1 MRPTTGMSIEL
12 TFSSRRSCTVADHL
26 RVLAEALAQVP
37 GASTAKIL
45 VRVDGAGA
53 THGLHE
59 HLRDLNTLRRTV
71 RFTTGWKITD
81 EDEKAISKL
90 PRTAWET
97 AITQDGEPQEG
108 YFVAELT
115 GLNTRDG
122 WIKGMRLIVRRVKPS
137 GRQMKDLTAFEKR
150 TGWKYSIIATNISKM
165 TRVRGSHQIQWLDA
179 LHRHHAV
186 VEDHVRTNK
195 TMGLHNLPSKSWQ
208 VNEAWMLT
216 ANLAADL
223 HTWLRLLTLHDQG
236 DLADAEPDTMRFRL
250 YHLPARLAK
259 HARRRWL
266 RIETTWPWAG
276 AFTLAWRRLIALPAV
291 T

>member
-1 MRPTTGMSIEL
+1 HECLAMLLRTGSAG
-12 TFSSRRSCTVADHL
+12 SNTVADHL
-26 RVLAEALAQVP
+26 KVLADALVQMP

-59 HLRDLNTLRRTV
+59 HLRDLNTRRRTV
-71 RFTTGWKITD
+71 RFTTGWTITE
-81 EDEKAISKL
+81 EDEKAIARL
-90 PRTAWET
+90 PETAWE
-97 AITQDGEPQEG
+97 ISINQDGSVQEG

-115 GLNTRDG
+115 GLNRREG

-137 GRQMKDLTAFEKR
+137 GRHMKDLTALEKR
-150 TGWKYSIIATNISKM
+150 TGWKYSITATNISKM
-165 TRVRGSHQIQWLDA
+165 TRIRGSHQIQWLDA

-195 TMGLHNLPSKSWQ
+195 AMGLHNLPSKSWTI
-208 VNEAWMLT
+208 NEAWMLT

-223 HTWLRLLTLHDQG
+223 DAWLRLLSLHDQG
-236 DLADAEPDTMRFRL
+236 ELADAEPDTMRYRL

-266 RIETTWPWAG
+266 RTETTWPWAD
-276 AFTLAWRRLIALPAV
+276 AFTTRWRRLGALPAAP
-291 T
+291 